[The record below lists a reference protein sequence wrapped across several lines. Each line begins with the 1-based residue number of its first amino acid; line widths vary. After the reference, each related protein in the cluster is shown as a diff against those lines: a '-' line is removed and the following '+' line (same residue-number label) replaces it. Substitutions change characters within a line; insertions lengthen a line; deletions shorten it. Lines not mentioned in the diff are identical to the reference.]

1 MGKGIVTIIRHQ
13 IGRKQSTGICIVQDQ
28 CGNELLRL
36 YSLERG
42 DRDNQRNISCIPVGI
57 YPLVLEYS
65 AKFQT
70 ELWEIKNV
78 QNRSE
83 CKFHSANYWS
93 QLNGCVSLGLRL
105 ADINGDGLLDTTSSR
120 KAMKAFHKVMSQFDS
135 ADLRVI
141 NNRI

>member
-1 MGKGIVTIIRHQ
+1 MGKAIVTIVRHQ
-13 IGRKQSTGICIVQDQ
+13 IGRKQSIGICTVQDQ

-42 DRDNQRNISCIPVGI
+42 WRNNQRSVSCISVGK
-57 YPLVLEYS
+57 YPLVLEFS

-78 QNRSE
+78 PNRSE
-83 CKFHSANYWS
+83 CKFHSANYWN
-93 QLNGCVSLGLRL
+93 QLNGCVSLGLDQ
-105 ADINGDGLLDTTSSR
+105 ADINGDGLLDNTSSR
-120 KAMKAFHKVMSQFDS
+120 KAMAKFHEVMSKFSS
-135 ADLRVI
+135 AELRVI